1 MNAVVSVNQIGGGGG
16 LSREIGIAF
25 SSDDIIWKGILT
37 INPVGFDLCPFGNF

>member
-1 MNAVVSVNQIGGGGG
+1 MNAVVSVNQIGGG